1 MKTIPPILLCYLF
14 IMCLSFVKAQDS
26 TNSNINTKI
35 LIKGKKLI
43 YQSHIL
49 NDRVLEG
56 MIDNVN
62 FSETKKIR
70 LWHTFAQ
77 MNRYKNNEKFI
88 CPSFLIIGFAT
99 VLITS
104 PFVTAPNHTLFE
116 PFTQQ
121 VIDITIMGVI
131 IGAHI
136 RITSCVF
143 ANINRNKRLN
153 KRIEIAKLYNE
164 FN

>member
-1 MKTIPPILLCYLF
+1 MS
-14 IMCLSFVKAQDS
+14 LSFVKAQDS
-26 TNSNINTKI
+26 TNSTINDKI

-43 YQSHIL
+43 YQNHIL
-49 NDRVLEG
+49 NDRDLEG

-62 FSETKKIR
+62 FSETKKTL
-70 LWHTFAQ
+70 LWNKFTQ
-77 MNRYKNNEKFI
+77 MNRYKNNQRFI
-88 CPSFLIIGFAT
+88 CPSFLIISFAT

-104 PFVTAPNHTLFE
+104 PFVTAPNHILFE

-121 VIDITIMGVI
+121 VIDIAIMGVI
-131 IGAHI
+131 VGAHI

-143 ANINRNKRLN
+143 TNINRNKRWN
-153 KRIEIAKLYNE
+153 KRTEIAKLYNE

>member
-1 MKTIPPILLCYLF
+1 MKTIPPVLLSYLF
-14 IMCLSFVKAQDS
+14 IMSLSFVKAQDS
-26 TNSNINTKI
+26 TNSNINAKI
-35 LIKGKKLI
+35 LIEGKKLI
-43 YQSHIL
+43 YQNHVL
-49 NDRVLEG
+49 NDRALEG

-62 FSETKKIR
+62 FSETEKVR
-70 LWHTFAQ
+70 LWDKFTQ

-99 VLITS
+99 VLLTS
-104 PFVTAPNHTLFE
+104 PFVTSPNHVLFE
-116 PFTQQ
+116 PFTKQ

-143 ANINRNKRLN
+143 ANINRNKRWN